1 MAKEDG
7 AKAGVD
13 FEWVNSNAK
22 DSKGNPV
29 KTRRFFTRAEKK
41 AMKEGKKP
49 ETKPA
54 PAARA
59 PATPA
64 KDNKP
69 TVAQR
74 PKPRPEAPRATNG
87 VRPEGKAAGMPPAKK
102 DGKGAET
109 AARAAAVGATVVG
122 ARAIAQAG
130 RARPRKPA
138 QAKPSNPSYT
148 GRAGSPE
155 GFRGR
160 FETGLARAA
169 GRGAG
174 ARRIGPG
181 GRGRLD
187 VDRAKDPLMLMAKGG
202 MVKKKK

>member
-1 MAKEDG
+1 MAEKDN

-49 ETKPA
+49 ETKAA
-54 PAARA
+54 PAK
-59 PATPA
+59 PANKPA
-64 KDNKP
+64 KAAAP
-69 TVAQR
+69 TASQR
-74 PKPRPEAPRATNG
+74 PKARPKAEPAKTNS
-87 VRPEGKAAGMPPAKK
+87 VRPEGKAAGMPAADKNSGAKN
-102 DGKGAET
+102 
-109 AARAAAVGATVVG
+109 AARAAAVGATVLG

-130 RARPRKPA
+130 KARPRKPA
-138 QAKPSNPSYT
+138 QAKPVNPSFT

-160 FETGLARAA
+160 FETGVARAA
-169 GRGAG
+169 GKGAG
-174 ARRIGPG
+174 MRRIGPG
-181 GRGRLD
+181 GAGMKSAID
-187 VDRAKDPLMLMAKGG
+187 KAKDPLMLMAKGG